1 MKLSRFLLLLI
12 ISLIPCSLFSNTL
25 YFPQVAF
32 GGGYTTTF
40 VVMNTGTT
48 NVSSR
53 INFYAQDG
61 ALTSFQSI
69 NVPVGGSTRYTLP
82 DTGPLTAVWGELAA
96 GTATVQGVATFDL
109 RATNGTLITTAG
121 VLGLEAGN
129 SFLLPVDVTPTAST
143 GVAIANINAGS
154 SVNVTLRLLGE
165 NGSQAATA
173 TDVRLNPLR
182 SRSQIADFVTSM
194 FPQLTGTTFKGTL
207 VIEAAAGAPTK
218 SLVATALTVKEG
230 LLSAL
235 PVIPVTVSTT
245 PPPSSVPVAPSNL
258 LATVASASQINL
270 SWSDNSN
277 NETGFRIEM
286 KLGADGTYREIGT
299 VGANGDAQITGLSA
313 LTTYYF
319 RVRAYNGG
327 GNSGYSN
334 EANATTSAPP
344 TATAMVYFVAGF
356 SGASSVT
363 FQGETWIT
371 GAEHTFTL
379 SSGNVRNDRH
389 SGSKRNR
396 FYCLRERG
404 RTLGHGR
411 GGARVAPER

>member
-1 MKLSRFLLLLI
+1 MIMKLSRFLLLLI

-154 SVNVTLRLLGE
+154 SVNGTLRLLGE

-173 TDVRLNPLR
+173 TDVRLKTLR

-286 KLGADGTYREIGT
+286 KLG
-299 VGANGDAQITGLSA
+299 
-313 LTTYYF
+313 
-319 RVRAYNGG
+319 
-327 GNSGYSN
+327 
-334 EANATTSAPP
+334 
-344 TATAMVYFVAGF
+344 
-356 SGASSVT
+356 
-363 FQGETWIT
+363 
-371 GAEHTFTL
+371 
-379 SSGNVRNDRH
+379 
-389 SGSKRNR
+389 
-396 FYCLRERG
+396 
-404 RTLGHGR
+404 
-411 GGARVAPER
+411 